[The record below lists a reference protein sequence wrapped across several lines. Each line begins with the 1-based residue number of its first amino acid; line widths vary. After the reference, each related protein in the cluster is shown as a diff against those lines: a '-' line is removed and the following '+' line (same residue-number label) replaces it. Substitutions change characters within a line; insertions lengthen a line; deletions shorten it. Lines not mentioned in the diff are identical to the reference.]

1 MVPSARTNF
10 TELAG
15 PTASTAR
22 CITCDAERAEASV
35 SAVFAGGSASAPG
48 LAASTQHATH
58 RAQTLRS
65 DALTP
70 DMRGA

>member
-22 CITCDAERAEASV
+22 CITCEAERAEV
-35 SAVFAGGSASAPG
+35 SASTESGGGSAREPSV
-48 LAASTQHATH
+48 AASMQQATH
-58 RAQTLRS
+58 RAQALRS
-65 DALTP
+65 DALVRG
-70 DMRGA
+70 MRGA